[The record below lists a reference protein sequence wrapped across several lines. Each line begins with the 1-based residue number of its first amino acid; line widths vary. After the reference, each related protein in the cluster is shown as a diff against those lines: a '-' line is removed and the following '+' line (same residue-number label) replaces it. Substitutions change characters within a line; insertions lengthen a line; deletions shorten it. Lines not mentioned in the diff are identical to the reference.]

1 MSQPEKSS
9 YEDRTNAGP
18 SREGIESFLVV
29 LGLFLAALVWFWITL
44 SRG

>member
-1 MSQPEKSS
+1 MNQQEKSS
-9 YEDRTNAGP
+9 CDVPAAGGP
-18 SREGIESFLVV
+18 GREGIESFLVV